1 MLEVLELYTLS
12 SIFNHLN
19 FASVK
24 WDPENFG
31 TIYLAPGETITLFF
45 CCVFD
50 DKLVNVYPLKSINL
64 TADPFLSI

>member
-31 TIYLAPGETITLFF
+31 TIYLAPGDIF